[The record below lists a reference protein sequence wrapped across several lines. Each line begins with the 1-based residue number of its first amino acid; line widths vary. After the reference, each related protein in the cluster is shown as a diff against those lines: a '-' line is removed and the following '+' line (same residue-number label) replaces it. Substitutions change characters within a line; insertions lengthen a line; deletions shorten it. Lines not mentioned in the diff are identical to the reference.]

1 MLKIR
6 IPFGFKT
13 VNLDSLYIFY
23 TGKIRVS
30 ASYEFIVSKLFNV
43 EGLMFSVSKRGY
55 VIISYVS
62 TDFNKHLNNI
72 KEINVVLREIM
83 IERIDRKYCNNT
95 TTISNDNS
103 DSIIEREL
111 PF

>member
-1 MLKIR
+1 MLKIK

-13 VNLDSLYIFY
+13 VSLDNLYVFY

-30 ASYEFIVSKLFNV
+30 ASYEFIVGKLINV
-43 EGLMFSVSKRGY
+43 EGLMFSVCKRGC
-55 VIISYVS
+55 VIISYVV
-62 TDFNKHLNNI
+62 TDYNIHNNNI
-72 KEINVVLREIM
+72 MEINAVLREIM
-83 IERIDRKYCNNT
+83 IARIDRKYCNNT
-95 TTISNDNS
+95 TTINNS

>member
-13 VNLDSLYIFY
+13 VSLDNLYVFY
-23 TGKIRVS
+23 TGKIRVR
-30 ASYEFIVSKLFNV
+30 ASYEFIVGKLINV
-43 EGLMFSVSKRGY
+43 EGLMFSVSRRGC

-62 TDFNKHLNNI
+62 TDFNKHLSNI
-72 KEINVVLREIM
+72 VEINAVLREIM
-83 IERIDRKYCNNT
+83 IERIDRKYGGNT
-95 TTISNDNS
+95 TTISDNNS